1 MDIDFLISELERSLG
16 SHANCVLSSFSAK
29 EHEDEGQYLD
39 PLDEII
45 RDFEVNCTN
54 IASFYAEVQND
65 AKDCKLSKISNIFVD
80 APLQQVPVIDVL
92 NDVEELTVRQLESMV
107 AKETVNTQTLENAAI
122 IAELLDGV
130 KRIQSSSLK
139 RLKRLSSS
147 KNRRLISFGKLR
159 AWASDVMRQTGGEN
173 APTFE
178 TTSKCA
184 RLRRRLTR
192 LFHLAQTCHAFKQQL
207 VSEENPLVARLNQD
221 LMRIRLQLAL
231 RMRQP
236 QLEEHDSVRF
246 SDDPIELSRRFECIS
261 FPPPIVTSSRLEND
275 LEKLTDN
282 LTDLLICLA
291 GSKSD
296 VQKAFGFTIPLVAE
310 KRKWLRSLV
319 RRSISSFCTF
329 YSKSVAAAFGSPK
342 KLSLSTLLSQSD
354 YELEEISASDTECM
368 MDAFDVFDSF
378 VSNANV
384 EAVSNEGSVDSDSS
398 TSDETSPNRPPEA
411 AVPPLSVPADTGVQ
425 QALGIPKPDDSSTD
439 IKDVSPSAGMA
450 DSPSRLKEGRT
461 THTASPASFSSSPTP
476 HCLPSDRSRSAS
488 RSPADRRT
496 SSSEEEEEHEEGEI
510 VELDEES
517 DGAHDGTRASPGD
530 VLSDIDQTEQAIM
543 DEWAPMS
550 ADKPQP
556 KLSFDTIVQ
565 RTVED
570 AKKSCQ
576 RQLQTVIT
584 LDSGLQCG
592 LPTAP
597 ASKVNGQS
605 KKRTPNSSTPLKP
618 FPSNYMR
625 YTRQELLR
633 IRTKVQ
639 QSLLRQKVSKQ
650 TYWKFPRRK

>member
-1 MDIDFLISELERSLG
+1 MDIDFIISDLEKSLG
-16 SHANCVLSSFSAK
+16 SHANCILSSFSTK
-29 EHEDEGQYLD
+29 EHEEEGQCQD
-39 PLDEII
+39 PLDDII
-45 RDFEVNCTN
+45 RDFEANCTN
-54 IASFYAEVQND
+54 IASFYTQLQNNVNT
-65 AKDCKLSKISNIFVD
+65 CRLSKISNNFVD
-80 APLQQVPVIDVL
+80 APSQQAPVMDVL
-92 NDVEELTVRQLESMV
+92 HNVKKLTARQLESIV
-107 AKETVNTQTLENAAI
+107 AGEASISRTSANAAI
-122 IAELLDGV
+122 VAELLDRV
-130 KRIQSSSLK
+130 RHIQSSSLK

-159 AWASDVMRQTGGEN
+159 AWASDIMRQTGGEN

-178 TTSKCA
+178 TIAKCA

-192 LFHLAQTCHAFKQQL
+192 LFHLAQTCHVFKQNL
-207 VSEENPLVARLNQD
+207 VSEESPLVARLNQD

-236 QLEEHDSVRF
+236 QLEDHDSLRL
-246 SDDPIELSRRFECIS
+246 SEDPIELSRRFECIS
-261 FPPPIVTSSRLEND
+261 FLPPIVASSRLEND

-296 VQKAFGFTIPLVAE
+296 VQKAFGFTVPLTAE
-310 KRKWLRSLV
+310 KRSHLRSLV

-329 YSKSVAAAFGSPK
+329 YSKSVAAEFGSPK

-378 VSNANV
+378 VTNTNAEAASND
-384 EAVSNEGSVDSDSS
+384 GSIDSDIS
-398 TSDETSPNRPPEA
+398 TSDEANTNKLPEAVVPPAGAAKCADPGSQQIEDVPAPDDHSTSPRE
-411 AVPPLSVPADTGVQ
+411 D
-425 QALGIPKPDDSSTD
+425 
-439 IKDVSPSAGMA
+439 
-450 DSPSRLKEGRT
+450 
-461 THTASPASFSSSPTP
+461 ASP
-476 HCLPSDRSRSAS
+476 
-488 RSPADRRT
+488 
-496 SSSEEEEEHEEGEI
+496 
-510 VELDEES
+510 V
-517 DGAHDGTRASPGD
+517 
-530 VLSDIDQTEQAIM
+530 VKQAIM

-584 LDSGLQCG
+584 LDSGLQNVSPITSG
-592 LPTAP
+592 
-597 ASKVNGQS
+597 SKANGQF
-605 KKRTPNSSTPLKP
+605 KKTTPNSSTPLKP
-618 FPSNYMR
+618 FPPNYLR

-650 TYWKFPRRK
+650 TYWKFPRKK